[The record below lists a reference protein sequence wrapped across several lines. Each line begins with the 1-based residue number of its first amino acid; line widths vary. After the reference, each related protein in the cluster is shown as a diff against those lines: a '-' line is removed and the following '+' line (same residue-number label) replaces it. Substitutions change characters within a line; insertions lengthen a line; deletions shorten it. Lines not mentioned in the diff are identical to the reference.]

1 MKNLILL
8 LSIVLVTLATG
19 CITDSQ
25 KSTYYSTPTT
35 SEMTSTTTRIVTTTL
50 SATSIEIPKTTVSTT
65 TTTTSSI
72 TTTIITTTTT
82 IQPLT
87 TTSST
92 STTTI
97 KNKTTSTTTTTLKKT
112 TTTTTKTTTT
122 IKSSSTTTTLK
133 ISKNSDIVISA
144 VQFDAPGDDR
154 KKENLNGEWV
164 GISNNGNS
172 AIDLTEWTLNDNENH
187 VYNFPSNF
195 KIKSG
200 NSVKIHT
207 GSGADTESDL
217 YWNSGRPIWNNDG
230 DTATLKDKN
239 GKVID
244 EMSG

>member
-97 KNKTTSTTTTTLKKT
+97 KNKVTTTLKKT
-112 TTTTTKTTTT
+112 TTTT

-172 AIDLTEWTLNDNENH
+172 AIDLTDWTLNDNENH

>member
-1 MKNLILL
+1 MKDLILI
-8 LSIVLVTLATG
+8 LSIFLATLTIG
-19 CITDSQ
+19 CITDDQ
-25 KSTYYSTPTT
+25 KLNYDF
-35 SEMTSTTTRIVTTTL
+35 TSTTTGITVTTTL

-65 TTTTSSI
+65 TTSTTASS
-72 TTTIITTTTT
+72 TTTAIIPTTTT

-97 KNKTTSTTTTTLKKT
+97 KNKVTTTLKKT
-112 TTTTTKTTTT
+112 TTTT

-172 AIDLTEWTLNDNENH
+172 AIDLTDWTLNDNENH